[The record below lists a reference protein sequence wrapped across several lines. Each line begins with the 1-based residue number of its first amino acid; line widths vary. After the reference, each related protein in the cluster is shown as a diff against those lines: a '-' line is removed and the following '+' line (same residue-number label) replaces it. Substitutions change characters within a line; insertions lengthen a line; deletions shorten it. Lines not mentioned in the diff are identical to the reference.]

1 VLFSAADRGADTRA
15 LWRIA
20 IDTRSGQISGDPIR
34 LTHGTTIDLL
44 PSVSNENRVAFVAQT
59 EAELIFG
66 LPIDANAGKVTGP
79 MRRLRDDTAITG
91 RASVTEDGRVMVFPK
106 YEFASGAVWAR
117 DLTTGREWQ
126 LAATPRTPL
135 NPVISVDGRWTGY
148 TITKIDTGGSDGP
161 GDGYVVE
168 TSGGA
173 PRKVCEACQI
183 EQWTRDG
190 RFVLVAD
197 ERRHRLSRLEI
208 ATGKRIPLL
217 QSSGEMD
224 RVQFGPG
231 GRWMTFNV
239 PEHIYV
245 APVHEDRASST
256 DEWIPVLATTTA
268 GRTAGLSPDG
278 SLLYALLET
287 DGWRCLYGLRL
298 DPQTGQPRGSPF
310 LIAHF
315 HDAARFW
322 GSTGLGS
329 AAVKGLFVAEL
340 SETASNIWI
349 GSLARPTQ

>member
-1 VLFSAADRGADTRA
+1 
-15 LWRIA
+15 
-20 IDTRSGQISGDPIR
+20 
-34 LTHGTTIDLL
+34 
-44 PSVSNENRVAFVAQT
+44 
-59 EAELIFG
+59 
-66 LPIDANAGKVTGP
+66 
-79 MRRLRDDTAITG
+79 
-91 RASVTEDGRVMVFPK
+91 MVFPK
-106 YEFASGAVWAR
+106 YEFASGAIWAR

-135 NPVISVDGRWTGY
+135 NPVVSVDGRWTAY
-148 TITKIDTGGSDGP
+148 TITKIDTGGTDGP

-173 PRKVCEACQI
+173 PRRVCEDCQLD
-183 EQWTRDG
+183 QWTRDG
-190 RFVLVAD
+190 RFVLVAEQD
-197 ERRHRLSRLEI
+197 RSRVDRLEI

-217 QSSGEMD
+217 QGPRDTD
-224 RVQFGPG
+224 RVLFGPD

-239 PEHIYV
+239 PQHVYV
-245 APVHEDRASST
+245 APVHQDRASSE
-256 DEWIPVLATTTA
+256 DEWMSLLATTGA

-315 HDAARFW
+315 HDAARSW

-340 SETASNIWI
+340 YETTSNIWI